1 MARHGDRN
9 TRAHAGITTVE
20 VNCMLRRSAAFA
32 LLVLPWDV
40 GAQVGP
46 HLMDVWA
53 PQQPMPLSAAI
64 AEIRK
69 SPFHAASWLGGPI
82 YRMELRSPLVPGSGS
97 LRYQEAPRDTVVST
111 ARVFVATSGLGLVGY
126 LGGALIVLAR
136 SSDGYELLAA
146 SVPIVAVGAAAW
158 GAGADPGRAAIGS
171 ILGGAIGIPIILAK
185 PTNSP
190 VIDVGLGIL
199 AHAAVTTLASKIH
212 FRRRP
217 RP

>member
-9 TRAHAGITTVE
+9 ARAPAGITTVE

-40 GAQVGP
+40 GAQVSP

-69 SPFHAASWLGGPI
+69 SPFHAASWLGGPL

-97 LRYQEAPRDTVVST
+97 LRYQEAPQDTVVST
-111 ARVFVATSGLGLVGY
+111 ARVFVATSSLGLLAY
-126 LGGALIVLAR
+126 LGSGLIWLYSDYSVLVF
-136 SSDGYELLAA
+136 
-146 SVPIVAVGAAAW
+146 SVPIVVVGAAAW

-171 ILGGAIGIPIILAK
+171 ILGGAIGIPIILAQ

-190 VIDVGLGIL
+190 VIDIGLGIV